1 MATACNEDLPLS
13 PTDTKSVTESINSSG
28 SKSVSRSPSNSSIKE
43 DRWPALVV
51 SKEPKYGVRKVIKCK
66 PHRCL
71 QCCLLKFFISLHA
84 LNVSCKLFW
93 YILYFSDMSI

>member
-13 PTDTKSVTESINSSG
+13 PTDTKSVTESINSSS

-51 SKEPKYGVRKVIKCK
+51 SREPKIGVRKGIKCK
-66 PHRCL
+66 PQHRF
-71 QCCLLKFFISLHA
+71 QCCLLKFFITLYA

-93 YILYFSDMSI
+93 YTLYFSDMSI